1 MQSRFTKKG
10 DVEPP
15 QTLRGYYLDEVISA
29 VQKEIRR
36 GNEYQAVYWA
46 LELESFN
53 NKALWNRL
61 KIIATED
68 IGLANPTF
76 PLLIFVLEKNYFDT
90 YKKKSNASKL
100 FLIQAVL
107 LLSRS
112 PKNRIVDDLFAIIDS
127 NIKDYDKKIEI
138 PDYALDKHTFRGKKM
153 GRGIKH
159 FLEEGAKIANE
170 KGENPYR
177 KLAIERMLNKKDL
190 QKNQE

>member
-1 MQSRFTKKG
+1 MLNH
-10 DVEPP
+10 P
-15 QTLRGYYLDEVISA
+15 QTVRGYYLDEVISA
-29 VQKEIRR
+29 IQKEIRR

-46 LELESFN
+46 LGLESFN

-90 YKKKSNASKL
+90 YKKKSNDSKL

-112 PKNRIVDDLFAIIDS
+112 PKSRIVDDLFAIIDS
-127 NIKDYDKKIEI
+127 DIKDYNKKIEI
-138 PDYALDKHTFRGKKM
+138 PDYALDKHTFRGKKNGKRKQTFFR
-153 GRGIKH
+153 GRS
-159 FLEEGAKIANE
+159 
-170 KGENPYR
+170 
-177 KLAIERMLNKKDL
+177 
-190 QKNQE
+190 KNC